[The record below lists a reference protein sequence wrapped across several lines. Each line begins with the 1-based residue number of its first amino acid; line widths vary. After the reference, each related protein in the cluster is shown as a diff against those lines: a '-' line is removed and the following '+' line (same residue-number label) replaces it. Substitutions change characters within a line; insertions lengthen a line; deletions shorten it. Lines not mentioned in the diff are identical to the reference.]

1 MNYSIESEQTVI
13 GSILIRNDLIY
24 ETILAPEDFYHKPH
38 QIIFEKMIQLREKDT
53 AIELVSLIME
63 LGDQKEMVGGSIYL
77 TSLTKSIPSTAN
89 FEYYERT
96 VKEKSQLRSGLD
108 AMQELCTSGT
118 ENPSD
123 IAAEMMAIA
132 ENMSGER
139 KGGFQH
145 IKDTLMEHF
154 DGMSEK
160 LANPKSKGIPTC
172 GTDVDRITGR
182 YQKQTLVIIGAR
194 PSVGKTAYLL
204 NNARR
209 AAGENVAV
217 GIFSLEQPKTQLM
230 DRMIAADCHI
240 DGNRIKEVT
249 LTDDEWTKYTMGLA
263 KLSDLPIYID
273 DRPGQSIQEIRSAVR
288 KLKKQVSQQGME
300 LLIFI
305 DYLQLI
311 HGGKKF
317 QGGRNEEVGYI
328 STTLKQVAREN
339 DCTVVALS
347 QLIRETEKR
356 QDKRPMLSDLR
367 ESGNIEQDADLV
379 KFLYRD
385 DYYNQ
390 ESEKKNIVEVI
401 VAKNRE
407 GAVGTAEMVFIK
419 NYCKFVDLDRS
430 HY

>member
-1 MNYSIESEQTVI
+1 MNYSIESEQTVL
-13 GSILIRNDLIY
+13 GSILIKSELIY

-38 QIIFEKMIQLREKDT
+38 EIIFEKMIQLRDKDK
-53 AIELVSLIME
+53 AIELVSLAIE
-63 LGDQKEMVGGSIYL
+63 LGDQKEMVGGLTYL
-77 TSLTKSIPSTAN
+77 TSLAMSIPSTAN

-108 AMQELCTSGT
+108 AIQELCTSGT

-182 YQKQTLVIIGAR
+182 YQKQTLVIIAAR

-209 AAGENVAV
+209 AASENVAI

-230 DRMIAADCHI
+230 DRMIAADCQI

-249 LTDDEWTKYTMGLA
+249 LTDDEWTKYTMGLSL
-263 KLSDLPIYID
+263 LSELPIYID

-288 KLKKQVSQQGME
+288 KLNKQVSQQGMD
-300 LLIFI
+300 LVIFI

-311 HGGKKF
+311 
-317 QGGRNEEVGYI
+317 QSGRNFKDRNAEVGFI
-328 STTLKQVAREN
+328 SNTLKRIAREN

-347 QLIRETEKR
+347 QLSRDTEKR

-390 ESEKKNIVEVI
+390 ESDKKNIVEVI